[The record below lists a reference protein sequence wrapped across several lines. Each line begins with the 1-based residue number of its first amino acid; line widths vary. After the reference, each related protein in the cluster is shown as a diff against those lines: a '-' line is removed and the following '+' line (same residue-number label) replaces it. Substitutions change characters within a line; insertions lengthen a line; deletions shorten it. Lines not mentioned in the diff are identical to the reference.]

1 MSLPFVPGVVM
12 KFAWSLTAL
21 ACLFSVGCGAKPAE
35 DSGADPDTVV
45 MEGAPPHSHAH
56 PEHGPNGGELIEL
69 GKEAFHLEM
78 LHDDQSVTLNVLD
91 GAASE
96 TVAIDAAELSVS
108 LKHDDEVRTFALPAS
123 NPTDGKASSFT
134 IFDAEMAGWMK
145 EGAEGAVTLQIDGK
159 SYTGKISHD
168 HDHEGHDHD

>member
-1 MSLPFVPGVVM
+1 M
-12 KFAWSLTAL
+12 KFARNLAVL
-21 ACLFSVGCGAKPAE
+21 ACLFTVGCGAKPVT
-35 DSGADPDTVV
+35 DSGADPDMVV
-45 MEGAPPHSHAH
+45 MEGAPPDSLGH

-78 LHDDQSVTLNVLD
+78 LHDDQSVTLDVLN

-96 TVAIDAAELSVS
+96 MVAIDAAELSVS
-108 LKHDDEVRTFALPAS
+108 LKHDDEVKTFALPAS
-123 NPTDGKASSFT
+123 NSTDGKASSFT
-134 IFDAEMAGWMK
+134 ITSTEMAGWMK

-168 HDHEGHDHD
+168 HGHEGHDHEGHDHD

>member
-1 MSLPFVPGVVM
+1 MGP
-12 KFAWSLTAL
+12 TA
-21 ACLFSVGCGAKPAE
+21 
-35 DSGADPDTVV
+35 
-45 MEGAPPHSHAH
+45 
-56 PEHGPNGGELIEL
+56 
-69 GKEAFHLEM
+69 
-78 LHDDQSVTLNVLD
+78 VTLNVLD

-134 IFDAEMAGWMK
+134 IADAEMAGWMK